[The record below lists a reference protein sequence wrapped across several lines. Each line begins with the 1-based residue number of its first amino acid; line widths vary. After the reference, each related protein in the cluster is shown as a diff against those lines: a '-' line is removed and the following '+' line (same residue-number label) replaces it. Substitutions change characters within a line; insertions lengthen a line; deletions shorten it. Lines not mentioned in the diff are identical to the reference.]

1 MDVAGLETMSGKK
14 AVTTEHVWQVY
25 KRFLSGKQNEYY
37 QYEIEF
43 YTVECSGGSL
53 YTVGS
58 LLIQMGNPL
67 RIATVV
73 NRPVR

>member
-1 MDVAGLETMSGKK
+1 MYIYCTDTYTCAYT
-14 AVTTEHVWQVY
+14 Y
-25 KRFLSGKQNEYY
+25 KCTYTYTDACMY